1 MPGESRAVPAELSAL
16 RRVATLVAEGVQ
28 PLDLF
33 AVVAEEVAR
42 VVDVPIVGI
51 ARYESDDTATECAS
65 YSPEGP
71 LRPLGRRW
79 SLEGTSVL
87 RLVRESSKPARIDDY
102 SQLGGEI
109 ADTVRRS
116 GIRSSAASPIVVEG
130 RLWGVMVVS
139 SRGAL
144 PPDTEERLEKFTELV
159 GTAIAN
165 AESREAL
172 ARLADEQSALRQV
185 ATLVAQGVPPDK
197 LFLAVS
203 DEVRRLFGTEVAA
216 VARFVP
222 NVPAVDV
229 IGLGSVA
236 EERWEL
242 EDWMATAQV
251 RRSGRSARAEAGTW
265 ASAQGPAAERIRT
278 LGVVSTVASPIVVEG
293 ELWGAIF
300 VGSTVEALP
309 LDTEQRLEKFT
320 ELVAMAIA
328 NAESRSELT
337 GSRRRIVAA
346 SDEARRRI
354 ERDLH
359 DGTQQRL
366 ISLALAVRAAQN
378 LIGDGAPELRSALSE
393 VAQGLADAVNDL
405 QELSRGIHPAILARG
420 GLGPALRELAH
431 RSTIPVALDV
441 AIDER
446 LSEQVEI
453 AAYFVVSEALANA
466 AKHARASRI
475 DISARLDKGDALL
488 LSIDDDG
495 GGGVDPPRGSGL
507 TGLSDRVEALGGSIR
522 VRSRSGEGT
531 HIVVELPLE
540 HIT

>member
-1 MPGESRAVPAELSAL
+1 MTGESRAAPAELSAL
-16 RRVATLVAEGVQ
+16 RRVAMLVAEGVQ

-51 ARYESDDTATECAS
+51 ARYESDETATECAS

-102 SQLGGEI
+102 SQLEGEV

-144 PPDTEERLEKFTELV
+144 PTDTEERLEKFTELV

-172 ARLADEQSALRQV
+172 ARLADEQSALRRV

-222 NVPAVDV
+222 NVPALDV

-251 RRSGRSARAEAGTW
+251 RRSGRSARAEAGNW

-328 NAESRSELT
+328 DAESRSELMA
-337 GSRRRIVAA
+337 SRRRIVAA

-378 LIGDGAPELRSALSE
+378 LIGDGARDLRSALSE
-393 VAQGLADAVNDL
+393 VAQGLADAVTEL
-405 QELSRGIHPAILARG
+405 QELSRGIHPAILAHG

-446 LSEQVEI
+446 LPEQVEI
-453 AAYFVVSEALANA
+453 AAYFVVSEALANT

-475 DISARLDKGDALL
+475 DISARLGMGGLL

-495 GGGVDPPRGSGL
+495 VGGVDPHRGSGL

-531 HIVVELPLE
+531 HIVVALPLE